1 MKPYLKFPSPEE
13 WEEGQRMKKCKFIR
27 TNNEVN
33 SIFVPLVNNSWER
46 HQWLKGYFGKECA
59 VVGEEMWGL
68 LVERH
73 EVKVLVEEDGV
84 FREERP
90 TIGEAVSVQ
99 SVKAPS
105 EFMLEYAYEE
115 SEE

>member
-1 MKPYLKFPSPEE
+1 
-13 WEEGQRMKKCKFIR
+13 MKKCKFIR

-68 LVERH
+68 LIERH

-84 FREERP
+84 FREEN
-90 TIGEAVSVQ
+90 
-99 SVKAPS
+99 
-105 EFMLEYAYEE
+105 EE
-115 SEE
+115 

>member
-1 MKPYLKFPSPEE
+1 MK
-13 WEEGQRMKKCKFIR
+13 RCKFIR
-27 TNNEVN
+27 TTNTHVTTGHTIN
-33 SIFVPLVNNSWER
+33 SIFVPMPNSWER

-59 VVGEEMWGL
+59 VAGKEMWDL
-68 LVERH
+68 LIERH

-90 TIGEAVSVQ
+90 TIGEAISIQ
-99 SVKAPS
+99 SAKVPS
-105 EFMLEYAYEE
+105 ELMYEYTYEE